1 MATTER
7 IVVKELSSSLLDM
20 KFMLKKKKQVEAK
33 AAKKREARL
42 EAKITETEGEQA
54 TCSTEIPVNSSPK
67 DEICQDYAKLENL
80 MFGRLSFGGFNKEV
94 EVLMNYYERL
104 RSGEISDS
112 EDEGKDVDDKEM
124 AESLGG
130 QKLSALNKKAMTKR
144 ERRQENEKNVE
155 GVSSGGGFSGRF
167 GNKKR
172 RNDGGEGVGEPQ
184 RKFLKPKEEDF

>member
-7 IVVKELSSSLLDM
+7 IVVKELSSSLMDM

-33 AAKKREARL
+33 AAKKKEARL

-54 TCSTEIPVNSSPK
+54 TCSTEIPLISPK

-130 QKLSALNKKAMTKR
+130 KKLSALNKKAMTKR

-155 GVSSGGGFSGRF
+155 GVASGGGFSGRF

-172 RNDGGEGVGEPQ
+172 RNDGADVGEPQ